1 MIIDTNVPLFSI
13 IVPVYNVKEYIE
25 ITIGSILEQTIRD
38 LEILAID
45 DGSTDGSG
53 DMLDIIASTD
63 ARVRVF
69 HQPNS
74 GVSAA
79 RNLGLDKARGKWI
92 VFVDG
97 DDAISKDA
105 LHVLSSCIKRH
116 PSVDLIGYGFEK
128 VESISLGNL
137 NENIANSS
145 YDNDYYY
152 KETVNDCSR
161 RVCFGALN
169 HYMVWTEAFRR
180 DILGDLRFEP
190 LKNGEDVLFCNSLA
204 LNANYYVALDA
215 RLYLYLQREVSAR
228 SNTWSIR
235 RQYDYMSL
243 HNGIMENISLCKKEL
258 DLSWIKRWIGNL
270 LQYTPRIQGVD
281 NTTRKNFFSQHYSLL
296 KRIKNLSVVPN
307 SLKVWISLAT
317 LLNSETYF
325 KLTAI
330 LPMKLYSKLISL

>member
-1 MIIDTNVPLFSI
+1 MPESLNSPLFSI
-13 IVPVYNVKEYIE
+13 IVPVYNVKEFVS
-25 ITIGSILEQTIRD
+25 ITIESILSQTFTDFELI
-38 LEILAID
+38 AID

-53 DMLDIIASTD
+53 ELLDRIATEDS
-63 ARVRVF
+63 RVRVF
-69 HQPNS
+69 HQENS

-79 RNLGLDKARGKWI
+79 RNIGLDQARGEWV

-97 DDAISKDA
+97 DDALRKGA
-105 LHVLSSCIKRH
+105 LEVILRCIERH
-116 PSVDLIGYGFEK
+116 PLVDLIGYRFDK
-128 VESISLGNL
+128 VGSINCEELSRIEYEESN
-137 NENIANSS
+137 NEIAI
-145 YDNDYYY
+145 
-152 KETVNDCSR
+152 ECSQKT
-161 RVCFGALN
+161 CFGALD
-169 HYMVWTEAFRR
+169 HYMVWTETFRR
-180 DILGDLRFEP
+180 DILGDLRFKP

-204 LNANYYVALDA
+204 FNANYYVALDA
-215 RLYLYLQREVSAR
+215 CLYLYLQREVSAR

-270 LQYTPRIQGVD
+270 LQYTPKIKEVD
-281 NTTRKNFFSQHYSLL
+281 NATRKDFFSQHYSLL

-307 SLKVWISLAT
+307 SLKVWISFAT

-330 LPMKLYSKLISL
+330 LPMKLYSKLISR

>member
-1 MIIDTNVPLFSI
+1 MGNSNIPLFSI
-13 IVPVYNVKEYIE
+13 IIPVYNVSNYIE
-25 ITIGSILEQTIRD
+25 VTVGSILSQTYSNFE
-38 LEILAID
+38 LLLID
-45 DGSTDGSG
+45 DGSIDGSSEL
-53 DMLDIIASTD
+53 LDKMEQNDKRI
-63 ARVRVF
+63 RVF

-79 RNLGLDKARGKWI
+79 RNLGLENAVGEWI

-97 DDAISKDA
+97 DDAIRNDA
-105 LHVLSSCIKRH
+105 LYVLSRCIKRH

-128 VESISLGNL
+128 VENISLGNI
-137 NENIANSS
+137 NENIANNC
-145 YDNDYYY
+145 YDNDCCC

-204 LNANYYVALDA
+204 LKANCYVALDA
-215 RLYLYLQREVSAR
+215 RLYLYLQREGSAQ
-228 SNTWSIR
+228 SNKWSEQ
-235 RQYDYMSL
+235 RQDDYMSL

-270 LQYTPRIQGVD
+270 LQYTPKIPKVD

-296 KRIKNLSVVPN
+296 KQIKNLPTVPN
-307 SLKVWISLAT
+307 SLKIWISIAT

-330 LPMKLYSKLISL
+330 LPMKLYSKLISR

>member
-1 MIIDTNVPLFSI
+1 MGNSNIPLFSI
-13 IVPVYNVKEYIE
+13 IIPVYNIRGYVAIAIE
-25 ITIGSILEQTIRD
+25 SILTQTFTDFELIVV
-38 LEILAID
+38 D

-53 DMLDIIASTD
+53 ELLDDIATKD
-63 ARVRVF
+63 VRIRVF

-137 NENIANSS
+137 NENIANSC
-145 YDNDYYY
+145 YDNDYYC

-204 LNANYYVALDA
+204 FNANYYVALDA

-270 LQYTPRIQGVD
+270 LQYTPKIQEAD
-281 NTTRKNFFSQHYSLL
+281 NATRKDFFNQHYSLL

-330 LPMKLYSKLISL
+330 LPMKLFSKLMSR

>member
-1 MIIDTNVPLFSI
+1 MVDDTKVPLFSI
-13 IVPVYNVKEYIE
+13 IVPTYNIIGYVGVTIE
-25 ITIGSILEQTIRD
+25 SILSQTFADFELI
-38 LEILAID
+38 AVD
-45 DGSTDGSG
+45 DGSTDGSSEL
-53 DMLDIIASTD
+53 LDNIASKD
-63 ARVRVF
+63 VRIRVF

-97 DDAISKDA
+97 DDAIRKDA
-105 LHVLSSCIKRH
+105 LYVLSRCIKRH

-128 VESISLGNL
+128 VENISLGNI
-137 NENIANSS
+137 NENIANNC
-145 YDNDYYY
+145 YDNDCYC

-204 LNANYYVALDA
+204 LKANCYVALDA
-215 RLYLYLQREVSAR
+215 RLYLYLQRKGSAQ
-228 SNTWSIR
+228 SNKWSEQ
-235 RQYDYMSL
+235 RQDDYMSL

-258 DLSWIKRWIGNL
+258 DASWLKRWIGTL
-270 LQYTPRIQGVD
+270 LQYTPEAWEFENSVQKVY
-281 NTTRKNFFSQHYSLL
+281 FSQHRSLL
-296 KRIKNLSVVPN
+296 IKVRNLSVTPRNLKIWILLVTLFN
-307 SLKVWISLAT
+307 SKR
-317 LLNSETYF
+317 YF
-325 KLTAI
+325 KIMA
-330 LPMKLYSKLISL
+330 MKPINLYSRLIK

>member
-1 MIIDTNVPLFSI
+1 MGNSNIPLFSI
-13 IVPVYNVKEYIE
+13 IIPVYNVSNYIE
-25 ITIGSILEQTIRD
+25 VTVGSILSQTYSNFE
-38 LEILAID
+38 LLLID
-45 DGSTDGSG
+45 DGSIDGSSEL
-53 DMLDIIASTD
+53 LDKMEQNDKRI
-63 ARVRVF
+63 RVF

-79 RNLGLDKARGKWI
+79 RNLGLENAVGEWI

-97 DDAISKDA
+97 DDAISNDT
-105 LHVLSSCIKRH
+105 LYVLSRCIKRH

-128 VESISLGNL
+128 VENISLGNI
-137 NENIANSS
+137 NENIANNC
-145 YDNDYYY
+145 YDNDCYC
-152 KETVNDCSR
+152 KETINDCSR

-204 LNANYYVALDA
+204 LKANYYVALDA
-215 RLYLYLQREVSAR
+215 RLYLYLQREGSAK
-228 SNTWSIR
+228 SNKWSEQ
-235 RQYDYMSL
+235 RQDDYMSL

-270 LQYTPRIQGVD
+270 LQYTPKIPKVD

-296 KRIKNLSVVPN
+296 KQIKNLPTVPN
-307 SLKVWISLAT
+307 SLKIWISIAT

-330 LPMKLYSKLISL
+330 LPMKLYSKLISR